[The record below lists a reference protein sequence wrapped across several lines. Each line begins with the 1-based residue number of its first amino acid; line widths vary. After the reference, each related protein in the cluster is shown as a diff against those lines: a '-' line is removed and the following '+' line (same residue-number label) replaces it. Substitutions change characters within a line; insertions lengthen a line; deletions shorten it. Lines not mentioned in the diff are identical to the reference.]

1 MSDST
6 DRLAALLADETASH
20 ILVIDDDARL
30 RQLLRRYLN
39 DNGYVVSTAA
49 SPTEARSLMVLF
61 AFDALVVDVM
71 MPGESGLE
79 FVGRLRETSAVPVLM
94 LTAQGDPENRI
105 LGLEQGADD
114 YMAKPFEPRELL
126 LRLVSLLRRAQ
137 RAEPAPVATASQPAI
152 ISLGPASFDL
162 SRMALERDG
171 ERVHLTSA
179 EAALLAALAT
189 EPGVLL
195 TREDLAAKAGIESES
210 ARTVD
215 VQVTRL
221 RRKIED
227 DPREP
232 RYLHTIRGK
241 GYMLRPG

>member
-1 MSDST
+1 
-6 DRLAALLADETASH
+6 
-20 ILVIDDDARL
+20 
-30 RQLLRRYLN
+30 
-39 DNGYVVSTAA
+39 
-49 SPTEARSLMVLF
+49 MVLF